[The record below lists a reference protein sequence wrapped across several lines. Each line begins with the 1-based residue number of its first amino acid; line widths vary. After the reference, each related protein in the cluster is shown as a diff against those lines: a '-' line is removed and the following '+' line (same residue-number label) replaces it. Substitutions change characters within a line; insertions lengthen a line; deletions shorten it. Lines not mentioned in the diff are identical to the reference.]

1 MSLRSPSLDQRPGP
15 PSHCR
20 AWSLEGGHSMHRPP
34 NIEEVYDGIRDASY
48 ICLVSLILIIYDHM
62 LTFNVELESFW
73 TLSLT
78 WLRALFFI
86 RSIVYHHQPGFAS
99 HCTYSLAALALIN
112 THSLQAC
119 APLTAIIQY
128 GTCIIITM
136 SSIVQFTRVYIL
148 YKPQRWV
155 VRVFLFAMFC
165 LWGSFVGFVIRNERS
180 LQFRDDWL
188 PNKVGCP
195 GCRAARGGVSTWKP
209 FVPILI
215 QQTIVAAM
223 IVFKALTTTTNG
235 EYAKGFMT
243 VLVRDGAIVYV
254 AILFSIVICFVG
266 ASVKS
271 LSVPLSVSNILLPV
285 FSICTTRLLINLRAG
300 PYSHRHNDIFA
311 GVEMTGL
318 YLGGY
323 IGGIA
328 PARGVEGA
336 VVTEIGNTT
345 IIEVPIVD
353 LEDAR
358 GTSRCGDRMGD
369 DSAGSHGHGH
379 HGRDSFLAT
388 SPALKVSALGAT
400 PGWERW
406 DHRLPTKD
414 LKLPSASP
422 ADQRFHLSEGELVGP
437 ACRLVRSQS
446 QQVRKGRR
454 RSEYPRES
462 ERAGTAKSATTLVSS
477 VGEDPDGIALA
488 PNPTPGSRPGTGG
501 TEQTLVRKN
510 SYYSPAGSPLD
521 EEKRAESP
529 PLKPPPTG

>member
-1 MSLRSPSLDQRPGP
+1 
-15 PSHCR
+15 
-20 AWSLEGGHSMHRPP
+20 MHRPP

-86 RSIVYHHQPGFAS
+86 NRYLSIL
-99 HCTYSLAALALIN
+99 LAAVQLYTI
-112 THSLQAC
+112 TSLGLPATAC
-119 APLTAIIQY
+119 APLTATIQY

-271 LSVPLSVSNILLPV
+271 LSIPLSVSNILLPV

-369 DSAGSHGHGH
+369 DAAGSDSHG

-388 SPALKVSALGAT
+388 FPALKVSALGAT

-477 VGEDPDGIALA
+477 VGEDADGIDAAA
-488 PNPTPGSRPGTGG
+488 PAPKPAPGSRPGTGG
-501 TEQTLVRKN
+501 TERTLVRKS
-510 SYYSPAGSPLD
+510 SYYAPAGSPLD

-529 PLKPPPTG
+529 PPTG